1 MAKAKTKLS
10 SIEIANKQRHLF
22 LLRKVQENKAL
33 SKAELDE
40 LKRYER
46 KAKVTTTAGLKRLVK
61 PVVSRTMKKSPG
73 KKKASG
79 KAGKK
84 RRSRLPMREAKVR
97 WLALECENLT
107 EANATIM
114 TRKSLADILKKHPQ
128 LKEAWDRGRFLREVR
143 DVASQ
148 SPSTSQAAKQLGFT
162 ERAFQELLGQDE
174 EVKDIWHQQQLQLY
188 VTVKGRIFDL
198 AEEGN
203 PWAIKILDDFL
214 QANAGLK
221 ANALEVS
228 VTTNQLAEL
237 TGKSIRTIHNWRT
250 KCGLPRNIDKTF
262 DLRIFVLWYEGFL
275 LKKASR
281 ENASI
286 SPLDPLRAAKAEMI
300 KLELEKRR
308 KQLLDR
314 QKVVVWQVQ
323 WAQNLKT
330 YCNRGAEEL
339 SGRCQNQPQKKIKE
353 TFDVWFREM
362 YLSFTK
368 LPTCLELP
376 PEKEKELVDFLQ
388 RLNPQ
393 GDGGETNPGPG

>member
-10 SIEIANKQRHLF
+10 SVEIAKRQRHLF
-22 LLRKVQENKAL
+22 LLRKVQENKTL
-33 SKAELDE
+33 SKVELDE
-40 LKRYER
+40 LRRYER
-46 KAKVTTTAGLKRLVK
+46 GVKLTTTAGTRRQIKQ
-61 PVVSRTMKKSPG
+61 VVSRTMKKSLK

-114 TRKSLADILKKHPQ
+114 THKSLADILKKHPR

-148 SPSTSQAAKQLGFT
+148 SPSISQAAKQLGFT
-162 ERAFQELLGQDE
+162 ERAFQEMLGQDE
-174 EVKDIWHQQQLQLY
+174 EVKDIWHQQQQLY

-221 ANALEVS
+221 ANVLEVS

-300 KLELEKRR
+300 KLELAKRR

-314 QKVVVWQVQ
+314 QEVVVGLVQ
-323 WAQNLKT
+323 RIQHLKNF
-330 YCNRGAEEL
+330 CARGAEEL
-339 SGRCQNQPQKKIKE
+339 SWRCQNQPRKKIKE

-376 PEKEKELVDFLQ
+376 PKMGEELVDFLK
-388 RLNPQ
+388 RLKPQ
-393 GDGGETNPGPG
+393 GDSG

>member
-1 MAKAKTKLS
+1 
-10 SIEIANKQRHLF
+10 LF

-46 KAKVTTTAGLKRLVK
+46 KAKVTTTPGLERLVK
-61 PVVSRTMKKSPG
+61 PVVSRPGKKRPG
-73 KKKASG
+73 GKAAKKKASG
-79 KAGKK
+79 KAGK
-84 RRSRLPMREAKVR
+84 RNRLPMREAKIK
-97 WLALECENLT
+97 WLALKCETLT
-107 EANATIM
+107 EADAAIR
-114 TRKSLADILKKHPQ
+114 TRKSLAEIFKKHPRLQ
-128 LKEAWDRGRFLREVR
+128 EAWNYGRFLREVR
-143 DVASQ
+143 EVASQ
-148 SPSTSQAAKQLGFT
+148 SPSISQAAGQLGLT

-188 VTVKGRIFDL
+188 VTVKGRVFEL

-221 ANALEVS
+221 ANVLEVS

-300 KLELEKRR
+300 KLELAKRR

-314 QKVVVWQVQ
+314 QQVVVEQVSMVY
-323 WAQNLKT
+323 NLKSF
-330 YCNRGAEEL
+330 CNRSAEKL
-339 SGRCQNQPQKKIKE
+339 GRICQNQPRGKIE
-353 TFDVWFREM
+353 ELMRTWFREL
-362 YLSFTK
+362 YLSLAKETK
-368 LPTCLELP
+368 YLELP
-376 PEKEKELVDFLQ
+376 SAMEKEFVDFLQ
-388 RLNPQ
+388 RVNPE
-393 GDGGETNPGPG
+393 GDIELLKA